1 MAQAEQET
9 VMSMAQ
15 PKQSVFDFSVRD
27 DKVGVITID
36 VPGEK
41 VNTLKA
47 EFVEQFLKMFE
58 KAQQV
63 SGLKGL
69 VIVSGKPDSFIA
81 GADISMIAACQTQ
94 EEATALAEKGQ
105 KLFAQIANYPLPV
118 VAAIHGACLGGGLE
132 LALACHARIC
142 SLDDKTR
149 LGLPEV
155 QLGLLPGSGGTQ
167 RLPRLIGVSAALDMI
182 LTGRQL
188 RAKQAQRLGVVDD
201 AVPLPILLD
210 VAVQYVKKGH
220 DVKKGNAKTG
230 IAKRKPL
237 AWSQRMLASALG
249 RSLLFRAAHQKTQA
263 KTHGHYPAPEKI
275 LNVIRTGLEKGLD
288 KGFQAEARAF
298 GELAMSQESVAL
310 RSLFFASTAL
320 KNETGSSEQPAE
332 IKQVGILGGGLMGGG
347 IANVTMTRGNLTV
360 RIKDI
365 NEKGINQ
372 ALKYTWDILSKRVK
386 QRRLKSSERS
396 QQMSLLT
403 GTTDYSGFK
412 QADIVVEAVFE
423 DLVLK
428 RKMVS
433 EIEENT
439 KPETIFASNTSS
451 LPIHKIAE
459 VATRPEQ
466 VIGLHYFSPVDKMP
480 LVEVIPHAGTSEKT
494 IATAVALA
502 KKQGKTAI
510 VVGDKAGFYVNRI
523 LTPYINEAGYCVLE
537 GEPID
542 HIDKALVNFGF
553 PIGPINLLDEVG
565 IDVGTKIIPIL
576 VEQLGNRFAAP
587 EILDAVLKDDRKG
600 KKNGRGFY
608 SYTNKKRSFWFFG
621 KKSKEVDA
629 SIYTLLK
636 IKPAIKILPAD
647 IARRCVMLMLNEA
660 VRCLDEGIIRSP
672 RDGDI
677 GAVFGI
683 GFPPFLG
690 GPFRYIDKL
699 GSDKVVE
706 ILRRLE
712 QQHGERFTPCAG
724 LIQMAEQKKTF
735 YS

>member
-1 MAQAEQET
+1 MVQAEKET
-9 VMSMAQ
+9 VMSAAMQ
-15 PKQSVFDFSVRD
+15 PDQSVFSFSVRD
-27 DKVGVITID
+27 DKVGIITID

-47 EFVEQFLKMFE
+47 EFVEQFLIMFE

-69 VIVSGKPDSFIA
+69 VIVSGKPDTFIA
-81 GADISMIAACQTQ
+81 GADISMIANCQTQ
-94 EEATALAEKGQ
+94 EEATKLAEKGQ

-142 SLDDKTR
+142 SLDEKTR

-167 RLPRLIGVSAALDMI
+167 RLPRLIGVSTALDII

-188 RAKQAQRLGVVDD
+188 KAKQAQRLGVVDE
-201 AVPLPILLD
+201 AVPLDILLD
-210 VAVQYVKKGH
+210 VAVQYVKKGI
-220 DVKKGNAKTG
+220 V
-230 IAKRKPL
+230 KRKPL
-237 AWSQRMLASALG
+237 AWPQRILASALG
-249 RSLLFRAAHQKTQA
+249 RPLLFQMVHKKTRE
-263 KTHGHYPAPEKI
+263 KTRGHYPAPEKI
-275 LNVIRTGLEKGLD
+275 INVICAGLEKGSE
-288 KGFQAEARAF
+288 KGFQLEAKAF
-298 GELAMSQESVAL
+298 GELAMTQESEAL
-310 RSLFFASTAL
+310 RNLFFASTTL
-320 KNETGSSEQPAE
+320 KNETGSLEQPAE
-332 IKQVGILGGGLMGGG
+332 IKHVGILGGGLMGGG
-347 IANVTMTRGNLTV
+347 IANVTVTRGNLPV

-372 ALKYTWDILSKRVK
+372 ALKYTWDLLSKRVK

-396 QQMSLLT
+396 RQMSLLT

-412 QADIVVEAVFE
+412 QADIIVEAVFE

-428 RKMVS
+428 RKMVA

-459 VATRPEQ
+459 AATRPEQ

-537 GEPID
+537 GEPIE
-542 HIDKALVNFGF
+542 HIDNALMNFGF

-565 IDVGTKIIPIL
+565 IDVGTKIIPVL
-576 VEQLGNRFAAP
+576 VEELGSRFEAP
-587 EILDAVLKDDRKG
+587 EILDAILKDDRKG

-608 SYTNKKRSFWFFG
+608 LYASKKSSFWSFG
-621 KKSKEVDA
+621 KKSNKEVDA
-629 SIYTLLK
+629 SIYSLLK
-636 IKPAIKILPAD
+636 IKPAIKMLPAD
-647 IARRCVMLMLNEA
+647 IAQRCVMLMLNEA

-712 QQHGERFTPCAG
+712 GQYGERFAPCG
-724 LIQMAEQKKTF
+724 RLVQMAEQKKKF
-735 YS
+735 HA

>member
-1 MAQAEQET
+1 MTQAEKETAVPAMQAEQ
-9 VMSMAQ
+9 
-15 PKQSVFDFSVRD
+15 SVFSFSVRD
-27 DKVGVITID
+27 DKVGIITID

-47 EFVEQFLKMFE
+47 EFVEQFLTMFE

-69 VIVSGKPDSFIA
+69 IIISGKPDTFIA
-81 GADISMIAACQTQ
+81 GADISMIAGCQTQ
-94 EEATALAEKGQ
+94 AEATELAEKGQ

-132 LALACHARIC
+132 LALACHVRIC
-142 SLDDKTR
+142 SLDEKTR

-167 RLPRLIGVSAALDMI
+167 RLPRLIGVSAALDII

-201 AVPLPILLD
+201 AVPLDILLD
-210 VAVQYVKKGH
+210 VAVQYVKKGT
-220 DVKKGNAKTG
+220 V
-230 IAKRKPL
+230 KRKPL
-237 AWSQRMLASALG
+237 AWPQRMLASPLS
-249 RSLLFRAAHQKTQA
+249 RPLLFRMVHKKTRE
-263 KTHGHYPAPEKI
+263 KTRGHYPAPEKI
-275 LNVIRTGLEKGLD
+275 INVIRTGLEKGVER
-288 KGFQAEARAF
+288 GFQLEAKAF
-298 GELAMSQESVAL
+298 GELAMSQESEAL
-310 RSLFFASTAL
+310 RSLFFASTTL
-320 KNETGSSEQPAE
+320 KNETGSSSQPAE
-332 IKQVGILGGGLMGGG
+332 IKHVGILGGGLMGGG
-347 IANVTMTRGNLTV
+347 IANVTMTRGNLPV

-372 ALKYTWDILSKRVK
+372 ALKYTWDLLSKRVK

-396 QQMSLLT
+396 RQMALLT
-403 GTTDYSGFK
+403 GTMDYSGFK
-412 QADIVVEAVFE
+412 QTDIVVEAVFE

-433 EIEENT
+433 EIEEHT

-459 VATRPEQ
+459 IATRPEQ

-480 LVEVIPHAGTSEKT
+480 LVEVIPHEGTSEKT

-523 LTPYINEAGYCVLE
+523 LTPYINEAGYCLVE
-537 GEPID
+537 GEPIE
-542 HIDKALVNFGF
+542 HIDNALTNFGF

-576 VEQLGNRFAAP
+576 VEQLGSRFVAP
-587 EILDAVLKDDRKG
+587 EILDAILKDDRKG

-608 SYTNKKRSFWFFG
+608 LYTNKKGSFWSFG
-621 KKSKEVDA
+621 KKAKQVDV
-629 SIYTLLK
+629 SIYSLLK
-636 IKPAIKILPAD
+636 IKPAVKMLPAD
-647 IARRCVMLMLNEA
+647 IVQRCVMLMLNEA

-712 QQHGERFTPCAG
+712 QQYGERFAPCER
-724 LIQMAEQKKTF
+724 LIQMAEQKKKF
-735 YS
+735 HV

>member
-1 MAQAEQET
+1 MVQAEKET
-9 VMSMAQ
+9 VMSAVMQ
-15 PKQSVFDFSVRD
+15 PEQSVFSFSVRD
-27 DKVGVITID
+27 DKVGIITID

-47 EFVEQFLKMFE
+47 EFVEQFLIMFE
-58 KAQQV
+58 KARQV

-69 VIVSGKPDSFIA
+69 VIVSGKPDTFIA
-81 GADISMIAACQTQ
+81 GADISMIANCQTQ

-142 SLDDKTR
+142 SLDEKTR

-167 RLPRLIGVSAALDMI
+167 RLPRLIGVSAALDII

-188 RAKQAQRLGVVDD
+188 KAKQAQRLGVVDE
-201 AVPLPILLD
+201 AVPLDILLD
-210 VAVQYVKKGH
+210 VAVQYVKKGI
-220 DVKKGNAKTG
+220 V
-230 IAKRKPL
+230 KRKPL
-237 AWSQRMLASALG
+237 AWSQRILASALG
-249 RSLLFRAAHQKTQA
+249 RPLLFQMVHKKTRE
-263 KTHGHYPAPEKI
+263 KTRGHYPAPEKI
-275 LNVIRTGLEKGLD
+275 INVICAGLEKGSE
-288 KGFQAEARAF
+288 KGFQFEAKAF
-298 GELAMSQESVAL
+298 GELAMTQESEAL
-310 RSLFFASTAL
+310 RSLFFASTTL

-332 IKQVGILGGGLMGGG
+332 IRHVGILGGGLMGGG
-347 IANVTMTRGNLTV
+347 IANVTVTRGNLPA

-372 ALKYTWDILSKRVK
+372 ALKYTWDLLSKRVK

-396 QQMSLLT
+396 RQMSLLT

-412 QADIVVEAVFE
+412 QADIIVEAVFE

-428 RKMVS
+428 RQMVA

-459 VATRPEQ
+459 AATRPEQ

-494 IATAVALA
+494 IATVVALA

-537 GEPID
+537 GEPIE
-542 HIDKALVNFGF
+542 HIDNALMNFGF

-565 IDVGTKIIPIL
+565 IDVGTKIIPVL
-576 VEQLGNRFAAP
+576 VEELGSRFEAP
-587 EILDAVLKDDRKG
+587 EILDAILRDDRKG

-608 SYTNKKRSFWFFG
+608 LYASKKSSFWPFG
-621 KKSKEVDA
+621 KKPNKEVDA
-629 SIYTLLK
+629 SIYSLLK
-636 IKPAIKILPAD
+636 IKPAIKMLPAD
-647 IARRCVMLMLNEA
+647 IAQRCVMLMLNEA

-690 GPFRYIDKL
+690 GPFRYIDRL

-712 QQHGERFTPCAG
+712 AQYGERFAPCER
-724 LIQMAEQKKTF
+724 LIQMAEQKNKF
-735 YS
+735 HA

>member
-1 MAQAEQET
+1 MAQAEKET
-9 VMSMAQ
+9 VMSATMQ
-15 PKQSVFDFSVRD
+15 PEQSVFRFSVRD
-27 DKVGVITID
+27 DKVGIITID

-47 EFVEQFLKMFE
+47 EFVEQFLIMFE

-69 VIVSGKPDSFIA
+69 VIVSGKPDTFIA
-81 GADISMIAACQTQ
+81 GADISMIANCQTQ
-94 EEATALAEKGQ
+94 EEASALAEKGQ
-105 KLFAQIANYPLPV
+105 KLFAQIANYSLPV

-142 SLDDKTR
+142 SLDEKTR

-167 RLPRLIGVSAALDMI
+167 RLPRLIGVSAALDII

-188 RAKQAQRLGVVDD
+188 KAKQALRLGVVDD
-201 AVPLPILLD
+201 AVPLDILLD
-210 VAVQYVKKGH
+210 VAVQYVKKGI
-220 DVKKGNAKTG
+220 V
-230 IAKRKPL
+230 KRKPL

-249 RSLLFRAAHQKTQA
+249 RPLLFQMAHKKTRE
-263 KTHGHYPAPEKI
+263 KTRGHYPAPEKI
-275 LNVIRTGLEKGLD
+275 INVIRAGLEKGSE
-288 KGFQAEARAF
+288 KGFQLEAKAF
-298 GELAMSQESVAL
+298 GELAMTQESEAL
-310 RSLFFASTAL
+310 RSLFFASTTL

-332 IKQVGILGGGLMGGG
+332 IRQVGILGGGLMGGG
-347 IANVTMTRGNLTV
+347 IANVTVTRGNLPA

-372 ALKYTWDILSKRVK
+372 ALKYTWDLLSKRVK

-396 QQMSLLT
+396 RQMSLLT

-428 RKMVS
+428 RKMVT

-459 VATRPEQ
+459 AATRPEQ

-480 LVEVIPHAGTSEKT
+480 LVEVIPHEGTSEKT

-523 LTPYINEAGYCVLE
+523 LTPYINEAGYCLLE
-537 GEPID
+537 GEPIE
-542 HIDKALVNFGF
+542 HIDNALLNFGF
-553 PIGPINLLDEVG
+553 PVGPINLLDEVG

-576 VEQLGNRFAAP
+576 VEELGSRFEAP
-587 EILDAVLKDDRKG
+587 EILSAILQDDRKG

-608 SYTNKKRSFWFFG
+608 LYTGRKKA
-621 KKSKEVDA
+621 KEVDA
-629 SIYTLLK
+629 SIYSLLK
-636 IKPAIKILPAD
+636 IKPAIKMLPAD
-647 IARRCVMLMLNEA
+647 IAQRCVMLMLNEA

-712 QQHGERFTPCAG
+712 AQYGERFAPCER
-724 LIQMAEQKKTF
+724 LVQMAEQKKKF
-735 YS
+735 HA